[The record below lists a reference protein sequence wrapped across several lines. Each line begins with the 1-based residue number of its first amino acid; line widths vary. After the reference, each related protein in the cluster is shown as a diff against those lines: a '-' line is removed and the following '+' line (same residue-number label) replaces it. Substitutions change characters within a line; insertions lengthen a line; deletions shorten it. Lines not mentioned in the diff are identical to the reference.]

1 MLPMASRWDVCF
13 VFCCFYF
20 CLKARRRA
28 SHAPDGLDPA
38 GSWQR
43 LISACVCLFPLH
55 LRDQQKA
62 MPPTTRR
69 KWKVG
74 KVLQCFIPYILFSL
88 SVSHLVSFFIYLF
101 LDCTDWQVCWDTT
114 RVCHTFDCVCCVCMC
129 VFIVCLAAFCMCV
142 LADSTALSQG
152 SATEEMPPLLPSPQ
166 SSPASKF
173 IHGNR
178 KAIRAPLART

>member
-1 MLPMASRWDVCF
+1 MLLMASRWDVCF
-13 VFCCFYF
+13 VYCCFYF

-74 KVLQCFIPYILFSL
+74 KVLQCFIPFILFSL
-88 SVSHLVSFFIYLF
+88 SVSHLVSFFYLF
-101 LDCTDWQVCWDTT
+101 IFGLYWLAGVLRYDACLSHFWLCLSCVYVCIY
-114 RVCHTFDCVCCVCMC
+114 CVSG
-129 VFIVCLAAFCMCV
+129 CV
-142 LADSTALSQG
+142 LYVCSSGQYGAESGQRHRGDAPTSAL
-152 SATEEMPPLLPSPQ
+152 T
-166 SSPASKF
+166 SK
-173 IHGNR
+173 
-178 KAIRAPLART
+178 LTCQ